1 MKTLFYSLLVITA
14 ICLTS
19 SNVKANFQLTPCTQQ
34 KEAKAFDGEDG
45 VLFKIKFHYERGHRN
60 EAGICIERG
69 VCVLKINIGF
79 RVVGP
84 GAFDGEIVKD
94 GDGNV
99 LLFIDKS
106 EMTFENQVD
115 IKGVVEG
122 PGNFIL
128 SNNSDLPK
136 EVKIALGLP
145 SRYQFKAGNYQVTE
159 TEDTYMVNFGRQ

>member
-1 MKTLFYSLLVITA
+1 MA
-14 ICLTS
+14 IGMVTT
-19 SNVKANFQLTPCTQQ
+19 N
-34 KEAKAFDGEDG
+34 AKASLQPSYQFHPEEEKASNGADGAF
-45 VLFKIKFHYERGHRN
+45 FKIKFHYERGRKN
-60 EAGICIERG
+60 EAGICFDRG

-106 EMTFENQVD
+106 EMTFENQLD

-136 EVKIALGLP
+136 EAKIALGLP

-159 TEDTYMVNFGRQ
+159 TEDTYIVNFGKS